1 MVAYVDDIPT
11 DIDPFQAI
19 CRSRFY
25 LPDLRATV
33 FEASLDRQNDMWVPP
48 EYISDRALDRP
59 KVVCIVGDA
68 DSVGGARLA
77 W

>member
-1 MVAYVDDIPT
+1 
-11 DIDPFQAI
+11 
-19 CRSRFY
+19 
-25 LPDLRATV
+25 PDLRATV

-68 DSVGGARLA
+68 DSVVGASLA